1 MRTGTWIA
9 VLLLAATIGG
19 GLFSADRVLA
29 VSNRY
34 VSAAEELL
42 SMTEHGEWQRA
53 SETAD
58 AYLESWEE
66 IVPLLQTLINHED
79 ADSVTMSLVRIR
91 AGIRSRDEALCIEA
105 CAELRENA
113 LHLYHRDAFTW
124 GNVL

>member
-1 MRTGTWIA
+1 MRTGIWIA
-9 VLLLAATIGG
+9 ALLLAITIGG
-19 GLFSADRVLA
+19 GLFSAERVLA
-29 VSNRY
+29 LSERY
-34 VSAAEELL
+34 VSAAEELQ

-58 AYLESWEE
+58 AYLDSWEQLL
-66 IVPLLQTLINHED
+66 PLLQTLINHED
-79 ADSVTMSLVRIR
+79 TDGVTMSLVRIR
-91 AGIRSRDEALCIEA
+91 AGIRSRDASLCMEA